1 MVGRTA
7 AANIWTDRRDGKNSD
22 LGWGIVAYPVIQAIG
37 RPDFED
43 GLRTRSPGDVFS
55 D

>member
-1 MVGRTA
+1 MLVQIVKRT
-7 AANIWTDRRDGKNSD
+7 R
-22 LGWGIVAYPVIQAIG
+22 LGFVADPVIQAIG

-43 GLRTRSPGDVFS
+43 GLRPRSPGEVLS